1 MIEFFGDIKVEE
13 DNINLEQRFGRK
25 TGTGLV
31 FLDSEDD
38 VQKARDE
45 LNRQYIGSRYVDVL
59 IPRIE
64 TGDE

>member
-1 MIEFFGDIKVEE
+1 MIEFFGDISVEE
-13 DNINLEQRFGRK
+13 DNIHLEQRFGRK

-31 FLDSEDD
+31 FLESEDD
-38 VQKARDE
+38 VQRARDE

-64 TGDE
+64 TNE

>member
-1 MIEFFGDIKVEE
+1 MIEFFGDIKVDEE
-13 DNINLEQRFGRK
+13 NIHLEQRFGRK

-31 FLDSEDD
+31 FLESEDD
-38 VQKARDE
+38 VQRARDE

-59 IPRIE
+59 IPRLE

>member
-1 MIEFFGDIKVEE
+1 VIEFFGDIEVDE
-13 DNINLEQRFGRK
+13 DNIHLEQRFGRK

-31 FLDSEDD
+31 FLSSEDD

>member
-64 TGDE
+64 VAE